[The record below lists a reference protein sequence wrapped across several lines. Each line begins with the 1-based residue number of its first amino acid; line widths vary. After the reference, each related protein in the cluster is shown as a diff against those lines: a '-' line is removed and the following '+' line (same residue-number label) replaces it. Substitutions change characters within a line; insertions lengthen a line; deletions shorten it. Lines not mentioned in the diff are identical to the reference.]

1 VAGVLVF
8 AACSRGEKAAEPTA
22 SPTPTLF
29 VATPTAAGIANP
41 PQTAQAGPGT
51 ATPRTRAEAFLRRI
65 APTDADVPAGF
76 VPRPA
81 EAQDPASLGPAGAM
95 AVLSYTSGFD
105 GPSDGSIQDV
115 RHAGH
120 AFPDVPAAQ
129 QGFRE
134 IAASLPA
141 AARDTI
147 LLPNPMVEVMD
158 GLQLGEE
165 RAAWRASAPAQ
176 GSGGAEPV
184 VWAVA
189 VRRGAAVYTLLVSG
203 TGSAPETFGQ
213 ELAQRLDQRTAAA
226 LPAGWP

>member
-1 VAGVLVF
+1 ML
-8 AACSRGEKAAEPTA
+8 AACSSGEKAAEPTA

-41 PQTAQAGPGT
+41 PQTAQAGAGT

-76 VPRPA
+76 TAQPPT
-81 EAQDPASLGPAGAM
+81 AQDPASLGPAGAM
-95 AVLSYTSGFD
+95 AVLTHTSSFD
-105 GPSDGSIQDV
+105 GPSDGAIRGV
-115 RHAGH
+115 RHTGY
-120 AFPDVPAAQ
+120 AFTDVPAAQ

-147 LLPNPMVEVMD
+147 HLPNPMVEVMD

-189 VRRGAAVYTLLVSG
+189 VRRGAAVVTLLVSG
-203 TGSAPETFGQ
+203 TDAAPETFGQ

-226 LPAGWP
+226 LPTAWP